1 MNNQLDMEMS
11 TYRKREKKKEKTHQH
26 KREEHITQERKRP
39 SVERKEN
46 TKYRTKRKTHS
57 DGERCYPPPDITL
70 Q

>member
-39 SVERKEN
+39 SVEQKEN
-46 TKYRTKRKTHS
+46 T
-57 DGERCYPPPDITL
+57 